1 MSASFLKFAVL
12 TVTLVVPGIAQST
25 RNTFNRPTKETAV
38 APVAAAPVENAQLQ
52 FCGTFGDGDN
62 KRFLIFNVTKN
73 RSTWLALNEEGPT
86 GEIVQAY
93 DRDTSA
99 VQVNVG
105 GQSLNLALQ
114 VATLA
119 GGGARP
125 SGPMPTAAQATNA
138 LVNTVKVNP
147 TPADERNR
155 LEAVAAEVRR
165 RRAMRQASAQNGQ
178 NPGAAGVQR

>member
-1 MSASFLKFAVL
+1 MPASFLKFVALSL
-12 TVTLVVPGIAQST
+12 TLAVPGIAQST
-25 RNTFNRPTKETAV
+25 RNPFNRPAPEAAA

-52 FCGTFGDGDN
+52 FCGTFGDGDK
-62 KRFLIFNVTKN
+62 KRFLIFNVSKN
-73 RSTWLALNEEGPT
+73 RSSWLLLNEEGPA
-86 GEIVQAY
+86 GEVVQAY
-93 DRDTSA
+93 DPDTSA
-99 VQVNVG
+99 VQVSVG

-125 SGPMPTAAQATNA
+125 SGPIPTAAQATNA

-165 RRAMRQASAQNGQ
+165 RRAMRQASAQNTQ
-178 NPGAAGVQR
+178 NPGTAGNQR

>member
-1 MSASFLKFAVL
+1 MSDSFLPSVVL
-12 TVTLVVPGIAQST
+12 GAALVLPSVAQST
-25 RNTFNRPTKETAV
+25 RNPFNRPSTEAAA
-38 APVAAAPVENAQLQ
+38 APVAEAPVENAQLQ
-52 FCGTFGDGDN
+52 FCGTFGDGAN

-86 GEIVQAY
+86 GEVVQAY
-93 DRDTSA
+93 DPETSA

-105 GQSLNLALQ
+105 GQALNLALQ